1 MLKAIT
7 YILENNAGLQAEIG
21 QNKAAVKYKVYPVVV
36 PETESAP
43 YCVCR
48 VVSKQTSAKA
58 CGYNWTIEVVSYASS
73 YDKLTTVNDAVIAAL
88 ESQASGTINGED
100 FGFAVFDNEYD
111 SFDKD
116 HDLYSKTTN
125 FIVHGI

>member
-21 QNKAAVKYKVYPVVV
+21 QNKAGTKYKVYPVVV
-36 PETESAP
+36 FETETSP

-48 VVSKQTSAKA
+48 IISKTTSAKN
-58 CGYNWTIEVVSYASS
+58 CGYIWSIEVVSYATS
-73 YDKLTTVNDAVIAAL
+73 YDKVTAINEAVITAL
-88 ESQASGTINGED
+88 ESQASGTINGES
-100 FGFAVFDNEYD
+100 FGWATFDNEYD

-116 HDLYSKTTN
+116 HDLYAKTST
-125 FIVHGI
+125 FSVHGI